1 MTDLLAPDTA
11 ADKPSRPGSEAE
23 LRALLTAVA
32 AGDRSA
38 FAELYDATA
47 GAAFGL
53 ALRLTA
59 SREAAEDAVRQAFLD
74 VWREARWFDAGA
86 GTVRAWILARL
97 RRRAVGRGRLAE
109 IREALTR
116 LHDTSGRA

>member
-11 ADKPSRPGSEAE
+11 ADEPSRPGSEAE
-23 LRALLTAVA
+23 LHALLTAVA
-32 AGDRSA
+32 AGDQGA

-59 SREAAEDAVRQAFLD
+59 SREAAEEAVRQAFLD

-109 IREALTR
+109 MREALTR
-116 LHDTSGRA
+116 LHDASGRA

>member
-11 ADKPSRPGSEAE
+11 ADEPPRPGSEAE
-23 LRALLTAVA
+23 LHALLTAVA

-59 SREAAEDAVRQAFLD
+59 SREAAEEAVRQAFLD
-74 VWREARWFDAGA
+74 VWREARWFDVGA

-97 RRRAVGRGRLAE
+97 RRHAVGRGRLAE
-109 IREALTR
+109 MREALTR
-116 LHDTSGRA
+116 LQDASGRA